1 MAVFITGDTHGDFR
15 RFRTDI
21 FYEQKELTKEDIV
34 LICGDF
40 GLWDDSPSERYW
52 LNWLEDK
59 PFTTAF
65 VSGNHENYELLA
77 TFPVEEWHGGQAQ
90 LLRPSVLHLMRGQM
104 FELGGKRFFT
114 MGGASSHDIEDGVL
128 EPEDPQFKQ
137 KYKRLTKQGALFRVN
152 HQSWWKEE
160 LPSQEEYQTAR
171 ATLERYG
178 WETDYIIT
186 HCCPTSVQDALSGG
200 MYQADE
206 LTDFFDEVRRK
217 CQFKYWFF
225 GHYHENT
232 VVQQKYVLLYEQII
246 KLE

>member
-1 MAVFITGDTHGDFR
+1 MAVFITGDTHADFR

-65 VSGNHENYELLA
+65 VTGNHENYELLA

-206 LTDFFDEVRRK
+206 LTDFFDEVRQK

>member
-77 TFPVEEWHGGQAQ
+77 TFPVQEWHGGQAQ

-104 FELGGKRFFT
+104 FGLCGKRFFT

-152 HQSWWKEE
+152 HRSWWKEE

-206 LTDFFDEVRRK
+206 LTDFFDEVRQK

-232 VVQQKYVLLYEQII
+232 VVWQKYVLLYEQII
-246 KLE
+246 KLK